1 MALSAQADSPGLASS
16 GQIVKLVVATS
27 LGNALEWFDISV
39 YAYFAVYLSKAFF
52 PASDPTTSLLLTFGT
67 FGLAFLARPIGGVLL
82 GTYADRYGRKAS
94 LLVSIA
100 MMTCGTLAVACMP
113 TFDKIGVLAPL
124 LVIVA
129 RLVQGFSAGGEF
141 GSSTAFLVEHMPG
154 RRGFVASWQFAS
166 QGISSLLGSGF
177 GALLS
182 STLSEADLQTW
193 GWRIP
198 FFFGVLIGPVG
209 LYIRNRIEDAT
220 APPAAKHD
228 TPVRTV
234 FLEQKFRVLL
244 ALGALAVSTAVN
256 YLIIYMPTYVVKTL
270 NLSPT
275 IGYLAAFAA
284 AIAAILFNPVAG
296 FVSDRVGRTRYLI
309 AVGVVLLFAIFP
321 LFLLLTSRPTAAVI
335 VLSVLALGTLK
346 ALYLGALAA
355 LMSELFPAATRATGL
370 GLSYNIGVTA
380 FGGMGPAIMTWL
392 GTFALIGDLAPGYY
406 LTAVCLF
413 SLWALITIRLRAADC
428 YGA

>member
-1 MALSAQADSPGLASS
+1 MMVSAPAEGMSQTAAEKKN
-16 GQIVKLVVATS
+16 ITRLVVATS

-67 FGLAFLARPIGGVLL
+67 FGLTFLARPIGGVLL

-94 LLVSIA
+94 LLLSIA
-100 MMTCGTLAVACMP
+100 MMTFGTLAVACTP
-113 TFDKIGVLAPL
+113 SFDQIGVLAPL
-124 LVIVA
+124 LVIIA

-177 GALLS
+177 GVLLS
-182 STLSEADLQTW
+182 STLTDTELQTW

-198 FFFGVLIGPVG
+198 FLFGVLIGPIG
-209 LYIRNRIEDAT
+209 LYIRSNIEDAT
-220 APPAAKHD
+220 APPAAKDD
-228 TPVRTV
+228 TPVRNV
-234 FLEQKFRVLL
+234 FMEQKFRVLL
-244 ALGALAVSTAVN
+244 AVGAIATATSVN

-270 NLSPT
+270 NLPPT

-284 AIAAILFNPVAG
+284 AIAAIILNPIAG
-296 FVSDRVGRTRYLI
+296 VISDRIGRTPYLI
-309 AVGVVLLFAIFP
+309 TMGVLLLIAIFP
-321 LFLLLTSRPTAAVI
+321 LYLLLASKPSGTVI
-335 VLSVLALGTLK
+335 VLAVLLLGSLK
-346 ALYLGALAA
+346 AL
-355 LMSELFPAATRATGL
+355 SELFPAATRATGL

-380 FGGMGPAIMTWL
+380 FGGMGPAIVTWL
-392 GTFALIGDLAPGYY
+392 GTFALIGNLAPGYY
-406 LTAVCLF
+406 LTAVCVF
-413 SLWALITIRLRAADC
+413 SLWALIATHRTRANRYA
-428 YGA
+428 